1 MFRRN
6 PPPPVATPSSERP
19 DIELKDDELEHVVG
33 GLERSWTTPHAGHR
47 GAQVR
52 VLDESSRASSELL

>member
-1 MFRRN
+1 MFRKN
-6 PPPPVATPSSERP
+6 PTRPVATRSSVLP

-33 GLERSWTTPHAGHR
+33 GLERGWATPHAGHR

-52 VLDESSRASSELL
+52 VFDESSRASSELL